1 MWPVCG
7 YESDGSRG
15 KMRNMEG
22 AATGKPLGLSV
33 LLVED
38 HVDSARALARLL
50 QSMGHQVQTAHT
62 LGDANK
68 LATNGQYQLLISD
81 LKLPDGSGLDLIK
94 KMRASTP
101 TLKAI
106 AISGFSHATDL
117 QACKDAGF
125 DTHVTKPVDFIQ
137 FRAVVETTL
146 RS

>member
-7 YESDGSRG
+7 YQSNRPRG

-22 AATGKPLGLSV
+22 ASTGKPVGLSV

-38 HVDSARALARLL
+38 HVDSARAMARLL

-62 LGDANK
+62 LGDADE
-68 LATNGQYQLLISD
+68 LANNGQYQLLISD

-94 KMRASTP
+94 KLRASNP
-101 TLKAI
+101 GAKAI
-106 AISGFSHATDL
+106 AISGFSNPSDL

-125 DTHVTKPVDFIQ
+125 DTHVTK
-137 FRAVVETTL
+137 
-146 RS
+146 